1 MKGKDKEMTQGHQL
15 FSGRPQLIPLPF
27 GELGLLNII
36 WSSVP
41 QSEWYAIV
49 LFVSSS
55 PKESVADSHGIEM
68 A

>member
-1 MKGKDKEMTQGHQL
+1 MEEKEKEMTQRHQL
-15 FSGRPQLIPLPF
+15 FLGRPQLTPLPF

-41 QSEWYAIV
+41 QSEWYA
-49 LFVSSS
+49 LFISSS
-55 PKESVADSHGIEM
+55 LKESVADSHDIEM